1 MQRQNLKDLQVT
13 LELVS
18 GFFWY
23 ILRYLLHKML
33 CVCVCVHTY
42 TCICQMGMVVY
53 TVHCKSMVFWM
64 T

>member
-1 MQRQNLKDLQVT
+1 MQRQNLKDLFIQVT

-33 CVCVCVHTY
+33 CVCVCVLTNI
-42 TCICQMGMVVY
+42 CI
-53 TVHCKSMVFWM
+53 
-64 T
+64 